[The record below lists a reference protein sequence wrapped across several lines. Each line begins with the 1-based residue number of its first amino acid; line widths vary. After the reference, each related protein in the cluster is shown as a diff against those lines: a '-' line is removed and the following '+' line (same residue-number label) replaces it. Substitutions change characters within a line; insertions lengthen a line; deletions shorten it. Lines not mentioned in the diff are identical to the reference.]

1 MQSLV
6 QSTFR
11 HAFRL
16 LIAGVALSAA
26 AWHAAHAGTPQSFQG
41 LSVEV
46 VGKGRPVLMI
56 PGLNSAGEAWRE
68 TCAALQADRVQC
80 HIVQLPGFAG
90 LPAAADASQDAW
102 LADMRERLLAY
113 VKARKLGHP
122 VVMGH
127 SLGGFLA
134 LDMASRQPA
143 LFDRVVVVDSL
154 PFFSAVQN
162 PATTVESA
170 KPMAAAMRTRMRSQD
185 DASYRAGVSA
195 SLKGLVRDEQRLATL
210 TDWGNASDR
219 AVTSQAMYEM
229 MTIDLR
235 DQVAQIRTPTLVL
248 GSWAAYAP
256 FGATKES
263 TAAIFK
269 AQYAKLDGVRIEMS
283 EGGYHFLQ
291 WDDPQWLQQ
300 QVRQFIGTR

>member
-1 MQSLV
+1 MQPFAP
-6 QSTFR
+6 STIR
-11 HAFRL
+11 HALHR
-16 LIAGVALSAA
+16 VAVGLVLSCA
-26 AWHAAHAGTPQSFQG
+26 AWHSARAAAPQSFQG

-46 VGKGRPVLMI
+46 VGHGRPLVMI

-90 LPAAADASQDAW
+90 LPAAAGASKDAW

-113 VKARKLGHP
+113 TEAHKLKQP
-122 VVMGH
+122 VVIGH

-134 LDMASRQPA
+134 MDMAIHRPR
-143 LFDRVVVVDSL
+143 LFDRVVIVDSL
-154 PFFSAVQN
+154 PFLSAIQN
-162 PATTVESA
+162 PAATAESA
-170 KPMAAAMRTRMRSQD
+170 TPIAQAIRARMLSQD

-195 SLKGLVRDEQRLATL
+195 SLKGLVRDETRLATL
-210 TDWGNASDR
+210 TAWGNASDR
-219 AVTSQAMYEM
+219 AITTQAMYEM

-235 DQVAQIRTPTLVL
+235 DQLAHIRTPTLVL

-256 FGATKES
+256 FGATKDS
-263 TAAIFK
+263 TAAIFR

-283 EGGYHFLQ
+283 EAGYHFLQ

-300 QVRQFIGTR
+300 QVRGFIAAK

>member
-1 MQSLV
+1 MQ
-6 QSTFR
+6 QIAQTTFR
-11 HAFRL
+11 RTFRWFVTGL
-16 LIAGVALSAA
+16 VLSCAVWYPA
-26 AWHAAHAGTPQSFQG
+26 QAQSYQG

-46 VGKGRPVLMI
+46 VGNGRPLLMI
-56 PGLNSAGEAWRE
+56 PGLNSAGAAWRE
-68 TCAALQADRVQC
+68 TCAALLADRVQC

-90 LPAAADASQDAW
+90 LPAAADASKEAW

-113 VKARKLGHP
+113 VDARKLKHP

-134 LDMASRQPA
+134 LDMASRRPE
-143 LFDRVVVVDSL
+143 LFDRVVIVDAL
-154 PFFSAVQN
+154 PFFSAIQN
-162 PATTVESA
+162 PATTAEMA
-170 KPMAAAMRTRMRSQD
+170 KPMAQSIRARMLSQD
-185 DASYRAGVSA
+185 EASYRAGVSA
-195 SLKGLVRDEQRLATL
+195 SLKGLVRDQSRLATL
-210 TDWGNASDR
+210 AEWGNASDR
-219 AVTSQAMYEM
+219 TVTSQAMYEM

-248 GSWAAYAP
+248 GSWAAYAQL
-256 FGATKES
+256 GATRDS
-263 TAAIFK
+263 TAAVFK

-300 QVRQFIGTR
+300 QVRGFIAAK

>member
-1 MQSLV
+1 MKYLV

-11 HAFRL
+11 HAFRGL
-16 LIAGVALSAA
+16 VATLALSCAAWQSAQAA
-26 AWHAAHAGTPQSFQG
+26 APQSFQG
-41 LSVEV
+41 LAVEV
-46 VGKGRPVLMI
+46 VGQGRPLLMI
-56 PGLNSAGEAWRE
+56 PGLNSAGETWRD
-68 TCAALQADRVQC
+68 TCAALQADQVQC

-90 LPAAADASQDAW
+90 LPAAADASKEAW

-113 VKARKLGHP
+113 VDARKLKRP
-122 VVMGH
+122 VVIGH

-134 LDMASRQPA
+134 MDMASRRPQV
-143 LFDRVVVVDSL
+143 FDRVVIVDSL
-154 PFFSAVQN
+154 PFFSAIQN
-162 PATTVESA
+162 PAATAETV
-170 KPMAAAMRTRMRSQD
+170 KPMAQAMRARMLSQD

-195 SLKGLVRDEQRLATL
+195 SLRGLVRDASRIPTL
-210 TDWGNASDR
+210 TQWGNASDR
-219 AVTSQAMYEM
+219 AVTSQAMYEL
-229 MTIDLR
+229 MTVDLR
-235 DQVAQIRTPTLVL
+235 DQLAQIRTPTLVL

-256 FGATKES
+256 MGATKDS

-300 QVRQFIGTR
+300 QVREFIATK